1 MKFQKQ
7 RGVVLIVCL
16 VILAVVTLL
25 GVSAIESSGMEMKMA
40 TNTQERQLAFNAAE
54 TTLRQVERTIETV
67 GFSRVELQADCV
79 GSSCF
84 NATCANGLCF
94 VGQWEALDTQD
105 QCLRYT
111 TSSPPTVQ
119 VWEDPALDVWET
131 SSRHDTVAIDG
142 NGNDGRYIVEFLCFI
157 EPLGGTGF
165 VAADSGDVLYRIT
178 AMGTS
183 NSGRSEVVLQSTY
196 RAPTP

>member
-1 MKFQKQ
+1 MLQKQ

-16 VILAVVTLL
+16 VILTVVTLL
-25 GVSAIESSGMEMKMA
+25 GISAIESSGMEMKMV

-54 TTLRQVERTIETV
+54 TTLRQVESTIQAV
-67 GFSRVELQADCV
+67 GYSRIELQSGCV
-79 GSSCF
+79 GASCF
-84 NATCANGLCF
+84 NNTCANGLCF
-94 VGQWEALDTQD
+94 VGQWLVSDPQD

-111 TSSPPTVQ
+111 TANPPTVQ

-131 SSRHDTVAIDG
+131 AARHGTVAIAG
-142 NGNDGRYIVEFLCFI
+142 NGNDGRFIIEFLCFI
-157 EPLGGTGF
+157 EPPGSTTAIAGDT
-165 VAADSGDVLYRIT
+165 GDVLYRIT
-178 AMGTS
+178 AMGSS

>member
-1 MKFQKQ
+1 MMFQKQ

-25 GVSAIESSGMEMKMA
+25 GVSAIESSGMEMKMV

-54 TTLRQVERTIETV
+54 TTLRQAERSIETV
-67 GFSRVELQADCV
+67 GYSRIELQSGCA

-84 NATCANGLCF
+84 NNTCANGLCF
-94 VGQWEALDTQD
+94 VGQWLGSDPQN

-111 TSSPPTVQ
+111 TVNPPTVQ

-131 SSRHDTVAIDG
+131 ASRHGTVAIDG
-142 NGNDGRYIVEFLCFI
+142 NGNDGRFIIEFLCFI
-157 EPLGGTGF
+157 EPPGITGA
-165 VAADSGDVLYRIT
+165 VAGDVGDVHYRIT